1 MDFTNKQQYD
11 KEYKKELYNTRKLN
25 GCCQQCGKPMVD
37 NSLDNK
43 TVRCDVCRTSCN
55 EYGRVKNKERYN
67 AKNGTAGRF
76 LSRKNISAIELDNY
90 MNVGLF

>member
-11 KEYKKELYNTRKLN
+11 KEYKKGLYNTRKLN
-25 GCCQQCGKPMVD
+25 GCCQQCGKFMGD
-37 NSLDNK
+37 NSVDNK

-55 EYGRVKNKERYN
+55 EYGRVKNKERYR
-67 AKNGTAGRF
+67 AKPIVGKF
-76 LSRKNISAIELDNY
+76 LSRQNISVKEMDDF